1 MVKLTSYCE
10 GDVHL
15 SYQQPFI
22 RRLTYKLKDYTLTQ
36 MRTGIAVSLVIH
48 TIFVLIA
55 TKLQFKTPTPTPV
68 WVEVGLIEERAGH
81 TPGKAITK
89 EELPE
94 LPTVKYTEPPE
105 LPEVTPEVREIEKIS
120 PPTSPVEGEEG
131 FFITGEIKQR
141 RILYKVI
148 PQYPSGYNEE
158 ATVVVKLYVAP
169 SGRIEK
175 MELLQHGGDIF
186 DRLTL
191 NALRLWVFEPLPPDV
206 PQEIQTGTI
215 TFIYKLR

>member
-1 MVKLTSYCE
+1 
-10 GDVHL
+10 
-15 SYQQPFI
+15 
-22 RRLTYKLKDYTLTQ
+22 
-36 MRTGIAVSLVIH
+36 MRTGIMVSLVIH
-48 TIFVLIA
+48 TIFVLVA
-55 TKLQFKTPTPTPV
+55 AKLQFKTPNAIPV

-81 TPGKAITK
+81 IPGRDIAK

-94 LPTVKYTEPPE
+94 LPTVEHTQPPE
-105 LPEVTPEVREIEKIS
+105 LSEITPEVREIEKIS
-120 PPTSPVEGEEG
+120 PPTSLVEGEEG

-206 PQEIQTGTI
+206 PQEIQTGII